1 MIALLLAL
9 GRGRPQ
15 SPSLHGQRLCS
26 GAARVG
32 GKIGDVIEGTP
43 HLLIRCPPQTA
54 VREPGVSTSRVE
66 RYFDAHASDYDR
78 QIGGAER
85 WLLGRHREWA
95 TSRAAGM
102 VLELAVG
109 TGLNL
114 ALYPDQ
120 VEHVLGVDLSEG
132 MLDHA
137 RARLHAR
144 GMGDRI
150 EVRHGDVQHLDLAD
164 ASVDTVLATYTLCT
178 VPNPRAALIEA
189 RRVLR
194 PGGRLLLVEH
204 GPSRSAWVRAAQRA
218 LNPLTVRWQ
227 VDDLLCNASD
237 LATDVGFE
245 ITHADQ
251 VGVAGLVHRVDA
263 AKPTAHTRT
272 G

>member
-1 MIALLLAL
+1 
-9 GRGRPQ
+9 
-15 SPSLHGQRLCS
+15 
-26 GAARVG
+26 
-32 GKIGDVIEGTP
+32 
-43 HLLIRCPPQTA
+43 
-54 VREPGVSTSRVE
+54 
-66 RYFDAHASDYDR
+66 
-78 QIGGAER
+78 
-85 WLLGRHREWA
+85 
-95 TSRAAGM
+95 M

-120 VEHVLGVDLSEG
+120 VKHVLGVDLSEG

-144 GMGDRI
+144 GLGDRI

-227 VDDLLCNASD
+227 VDDLLRNARD
-237 LATDVGFE
+237 LATDIGFE